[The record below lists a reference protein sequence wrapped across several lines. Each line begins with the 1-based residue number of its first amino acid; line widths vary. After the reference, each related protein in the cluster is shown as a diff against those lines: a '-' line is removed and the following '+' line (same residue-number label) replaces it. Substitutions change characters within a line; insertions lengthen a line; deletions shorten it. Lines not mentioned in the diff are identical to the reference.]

1 MIDHIQPAA
10 FNLANAELQLTV
22 AYKEE
27 TKVSERIAS
36 LDDRTRVIGQQK
48 TKIRAD
54 HQAGEM
60 TDIEAAGA
68 FGLAD
73 ADERDIAALHRTAML
88 DLSIAESQVATAK
101 NQCNAAA
108 KAIEQAELRHKFDV
122 LSAHVKELD
131 NSLTDAV
138 GELFQ
143 IGRGIGLPFQLSAH
157 WKPSQALY
165 RAVYLGVPPARK

>member
-1 MIDHIQPAA
+1 MTDHIQPAA

-22 AYKEE
+22 ACREE

-36 LDDRTRVIGQQK
+36 LNDRTRVIGQQK
-48 TKIRAD
+48 IKIRAD

-88 DLSIAESQVATAK
+88 DLSITKSQVATAE

-108 KAIEQAELRHKFDV
+108 KAIEQAELRQKFDV